1 METVIYEVMIMSEY
15 KKNSLSLLGAI
26 GLGTGVMISAGI
38 FALLG
43 QIAALAGTWFPIIFI
58 VGGVVTG
65 FSAYSYVKMSNEY
78 PSAGGIGMFL
88 AKAYGQGTVTAAA
101 AMLMAVSMVI
111 NQSLV
116 ARTFG
121 TYTLQIFNIDET
133 TYLVPALAVGL
144 LLFAFLINIS
154 GNSFIQTFTSIVSL
168 LKILGL
174 VVFAMGGLWAVG
186 FSITPAESSGGTEDA
201 TIASMIAA
209 VALAILSFKG
219 FTTITNSGSEIVNP
233 NRNIGRAIVAS
244 ISISLFVYLLVAWGV
259 FSNLPLNE
267 IIAAQEYSLAEAAR
281 PAFGNYGVW
290 FTVAIAIIATVS
302 GIIASVFAV
311 SRMLA
316 MLTDM
321 KLIPHK
327 HFGMPGRIQKHTL
340 VYTIVLAMV
349 LAVVFD
355 LSRIASVGAI
365 LYLVM
370 DMIVHWGVFK
380 RLRGKVKAN
389 PAIVMTAFILDG
401 IVLTAFVWVKLMN
414 DWLIVAVSIVFIIV
428 IFIGE
433 YVFLKNRNSDED
445 EGHAH

>member
-1 METVIYEVMIMSEY
+1 MSDY
-15 KKNSLSLLGAI
+15 KENSLSLIGAI

-43 QIAALAGTWFPIIFI
+43 QVAELAGMWFPLIFI
-58 VGGVVTG
+58 AGGIVTG

-88 AKAYGQGTVTAAA
+88 VKAYGKGTLTASA

-121 TYTLQIFNIDET
+121 TYTLQIFNVDQSS
-133 TYLVPALAVGL
+133 YLVPLLGVGL
-144 LLFAFLINIS
+144 LLSAFLVNIL

-168 LKILGL
+168 LKIIGL
-174 VVFAMGGLWAVG
+174 VIFAMGGLWVAG
-186 FSITPAESSGGTEDA
+186 FSITPAEGGTSTPDS
-201 TIASMIAA
+201 TIASLIAA
-209 VALAILSFKG
+209 VALTILSFKG
-219 FTTITNSGSEIVNP
+219 FTTITNSGSEIVKPKKNV
-233 NRNIGRAIVAS
+233 GRAIIAS
-244 ISISLFVYLLVAWGV
+244 ILISLLVYLIIAWAV
-259 FSNLPLNE
+259 SSNLPLSD
-267 IIAAQEYSLAEAAR
+267 IIKAKDYSLAEAAR
-281 PAFGNYGVW
+281 PAFGEYGVW
-290 FTVAIAIIATVS
+290 FTVAIAIIATIS

-340 VYTIVLAMV
+340 VYTVVLAMV

-370 DMIVHWGVFK
+370 DMIVHWGVLK
-380 RLRGKVKAN
+380 HLREKVNAKAGIVWTALILD
-389 PAIVMTAFILDG
+389 AIVLLAFMWMKA
-401 IVLTAFVWVKLMN
+401 TT
-414 DWLIVAVSIVFIIV
+414 DWLIVVVSIIFIVFIFV
-428 IFIGE
+428 GE
-433 YVFLKNRNSDED
+433 HFFLKYRQE
-445 EGHAH
+445 EE

>member
-1 METVIYEVMIMSEY
+1 MRVLGEY
-15 KKNSLSLLGAI
+15 KENSLSLIGAI

-43 QIAALAGTWFPIIFI
+43 QVAELAGIWFPLIFI
-58 VGGVVTG
+58 AGGIVTG
-65 FSAYSYVKMSNEY
+65 FSAYSYVKMSNEF

-88 AKAYGQGTVTAAA
+88 VKAYGKGTLTASA

-121 TYTLQIFNIDET
+121 TYTLQIFNVDQSG
-133 TYLVPALAVGL
+133 YLVSLLGVGL
-144 LLFAFLINIS
+144 LLFAFLVNIS

-168 LKILGL
+168 LKIIGL
-174 VVFAMGGLWAVG
+174 VIFAMGGLWVAG
-186 FSITPAESSGGTEDA
+186 FSITPAEGGSGTPET

-209 VALAILSFKG
+209 VALTILSFKG
-219 FTTITNSGSEIVNP
+219 FTTITNSGSEIVKPKKNV
-233 NRNIGRAIVAS
+233 GRAIIAS
-244 ISISLFVYLLVAWGV
+244 ILISLVVYLIIAWAV
-259 FSNLPLNE
+259 SSNLPLSE
-267 IIAAQEYSLAEAAR
+267 IIKAKDYSLAEAAR
-281 PAFGNYGVW
+281 PAFGEYGVW
-290 FTVAIAIIATVS
+290 FTVAIAIIATIS

-340 VYTIVLAMV
+340 VYTVVLAMV

-380 RLRGKVKAN
+380 HLREKVNAKSW
-389 PAIVMTAFILDG
+389 
-401 IVLTAFVWVKLMN
+401 IVLTAMTLDAVVLLAFLWVKATT
-414 DWLIVAVSIVFIIV
+414 DWLIVVVSILFIIF

-433 YVFLKNRNSDED
+433 HFFLKYRRE
-445 EGHAH
+445 E

>member
-1 METVIYEVMIMSEY
+1 MDDY
-15 KKNSLSLLGAI
+15 KKNSLSLTGAI

-43 QIAALAGTWFPIIFI
+43 QVAELAGTWFPLIFI
-58 VGGVVTG
+58 AGGIVTG
-65 FSAYSYVKMSNEY
+65 FSAYSYVKMSNEF

-88 AKAYGQGTVTAAA
+88 VKAYGKGTLTASA

-121 TYTLQIFNIDET
+121 TYTLQIFEVDQSSF
-133 TYLVPALAVGL
+133 LVPLLAVGL
-144 LLFAFLINIS
+144 LLFAFLVNIL
-154 GNSFIQTFTSIVSL
+154 GNNFIQTFTSIVSL
-168 LKILGL
+168 LKIIGL
-174 VVFAMGGLWAVG
+174 VIFAMGGLWVAG
-186 FSITPAESSGGTEDA
+186 FSITPAQSGGGVPDS
-201 TIASMIAA
+201 TIASIIAA
-209 VALAILSFKG
+209 IALTILSFKG
-219 FTTITNSGSEIVNP
+219 FTTITNSGSEIVKPKKNV
-233 NRNIGRAIVAS
+233 GRAIIAS
-244 ISISLFVYLLVAWGV
+244 ILISLVVYMIIAWAV
-259 FSNLPLNE
+259 SSSLPLSE
-267 IIAAQEYSLAEAAR
+267 IIKAKNYSLAEAAR
-281 PAFGNYGVW
+281 PAFGEFGVL
-290 FTVAIAIIATVS
+290 FTVAIAIIATIS

-327 HFGMPGRIQKHTL
+327 HFGMPGSIQKHTL
-340 VYTIVLAMV
+340 VYTVVLAMV

-370 DMIVHWGVFK
+370 DMIVHWGVYK
-380 RLRGKVKAN
+380 HLREKVK
-389 PAIVMTAFILDG
+389 TKSG
-401 IVLTAFVWVKLMN
+401 IVLTALALDAIVLLAFIWVKTTT
-414 DWLIVAVSIVFIIV
+414 DWLIVVVSILFISF

-433 YVFLKNRNSDED
+433 HFFLMKRQED
-445 EGHAH
+445 

>member
-1 METVIYEVMIMSEY
+1 MSEY
-15 KKNSLSLLGAI
+15 KKDSLSLTGAI

-43 QIAALAGTWFPIIFI
+43 QVAALAGMWFPIMFV
-58 VGGVVTG
+58 VGGIVTG

-88 AKAYGQGTVTAAA
+88 AKAYGQGTVTASAA
-101 AMLMAVSMVI
+101 ILMAVSMVI

-121 TYTLQIFNIDET
+121 TYTLQIFNMDAT
-133 TYLVPALAVGL
+133 SYLVPVLAVGL
-144 LLFAFLINIS
+144 LLFAFLVNIS

-168 LKILGL
+168 LKIIGL
-174 VVFAMGGLWAVG
+174 VVFAMGGLWVAG
-186 FSITPAESSGGTEDA
+186 FSITPAESSGSTEDA
-201 TIASMIAA
+201 TITSMIAA
-209 VALAILSFKG
+209 VALTILSFKG
-219 FTTITNSGSEIVNP
+219 FTTITNSGSEIVKP
-233 NRNIGRAIVAS
+233 HKNIGRAIVAS
-244 ISISLFVYLLVAWGV
+244 ISISLFVYLLVAWAV
-259 FSNLPLNE
+259 SSNLPLNE
-267 IIAAQEYSLAEAAR
+267 IIAARDYSLAEAAR
-281 PAFGNYGVW
+281 PAFGNYAVW
-290 FTVAIAIIATVS
+290 FTVGIAIIATVS

-349 LAVVFD
+349 LAVIFD

-370 DMIVHWGVFK
+370 DMIVQWGVFK
-380 RLRGKVKAN
+380 HLRDKVDAN
-389 PAIVMTAFILDG
+389 PVIVMTAFILDG
-401 IVLTAFVWVKLMN
+401 IVLAAFMWVKLMN
-414 DWLIVAVSIVFIIV
+414 DWLIVVVSIIFII
-428 IFIGE
+428 IIIIGE
-433 YVFLKNRNSDED
+433 YLFLKHRNDGE

>member
-1 METVIYEVMIMSEY
+1 MGDY
-15 KKNSLSLLGAI
+15 KENSLSLLGAI

-43 QIAALAGTWFPIIFI
+43 QVAELAGMWFPLIFI
-58 VGGVVTG
+58 AGGIVTG
-65 FSAYSYVKMSNEY
+65 FSAYSYVKMSNEF

-88 AKAYGQGTVTAAA
+88 VKAYGKGTLTASA

-121 TYTLQIFNIDET
+121 TYTLQIFNVDQSG
-133 TYLVPALAVGL
+133 YLVSLLGVGL
-144 LLFAFLINIS
+144 LLFAFLVNIS

-174 VVFAMGGLWAVG
+174 VIFAMGGLWVAG
-186 FSITPAESSGGTEDA
+186 FSIAPAEGGSGTPES

-209 VALAILSFKG
+209 VALTILSFKG
-219 FTTITNSGSEIVNP
+219 FTTITNSGSEIVKPKKNV
-233 NRNIGRAIVAS
+233 GRAIIAS
-244 ISISLFVYLLVAWGV
+244 ILISLVVYLIIAWAV
-259 FSNLPLNE
+259 SSNLPLSE
-267 IIAAQEYSLAEAAR
+267 IIKAKDYSLAEAAR
-281 PAFGNYGVW
+281 PAFGEYGVW
-290 FTVAIAIIATVS
+290 FTVAIAIIATIS

-340 VYTIVLAMV
+340 VYTVVLAMV
-349 LAVVFD
+349 LGVVFD

-380 RLRGKVKAN
+380 HLREKVNAKS
-389 PAIVMTAFILDG
+389 G
-401 IVLTAFVWVKLMN
+401 IVLTAMTLDAVVLLAFLWVKATT
-414 DWLIVAVSIVFIIV
+414 DWLIVVVSILFIIF

-433 YVFLKNRNSDED
+433 HFFLKYRRE
-445 EGHAH
+445 E